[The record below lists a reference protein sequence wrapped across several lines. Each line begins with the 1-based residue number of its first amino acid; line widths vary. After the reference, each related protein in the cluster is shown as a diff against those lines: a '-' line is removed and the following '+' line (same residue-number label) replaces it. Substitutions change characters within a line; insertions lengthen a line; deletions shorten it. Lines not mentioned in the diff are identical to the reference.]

1 MNVTSYEDDTT
12 WESEAPSVL
21 MNEADYEDDLAA
33 EEEQVEDSY
42 VMYEDALNAMM
53 SSPEDETCWAN
64 FQDAKKM
71 FYKGC
76 PKSP

>member
-1 MNVTSYEDDTT
+1 M
-12 WESEAPSVL
+12 
-21 MNEADYEDDLAA
+21 DDLAA